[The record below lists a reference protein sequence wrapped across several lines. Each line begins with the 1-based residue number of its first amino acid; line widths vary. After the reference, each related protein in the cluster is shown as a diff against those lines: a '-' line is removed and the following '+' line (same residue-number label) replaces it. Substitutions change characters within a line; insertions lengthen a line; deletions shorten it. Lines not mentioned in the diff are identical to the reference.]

1 MAGAGGIE
9 PPNDGIKIRCL
20 TAWRRPMLGQ
30 VIGRVA
36 RRVKGQE
43 CLGLGNRLAEAV
55 PRGTLAKGD
64 FLFQDSPPRRLG
76 LRAGRLTNIL
86 SGSRACRGASPDRC
100 GLSDRGVRFIPADVT
115 IGAPNRREQ

>member
-43 CLGLGNRLAEAV
+43 CLGFGNRLREAV

-64 FLFQDSPPRRLG
+64 FLFQDSPPTRLG
-76 LRAGRLTNIL
+76 LRAGRLTI
-86 SGSRACRGASPDRC
+86 S
-100 GLSDRGVRFIPADVT
+100 
-115 IGAPNRREQ
+115 